1 MNHWVCGGN
10 VPYAVGGGISTGLS
24 ATLAWLFLIGVYSAH
39 RVYLTEFSS
48 LRPNVR
54 DFPAGWVAASF
65 AFTEP
70 VGPPLPQRFMVSL
83 PHLPHCMGTNSRF
96 RWTLQYFCILQGQV
110 LSSSPS
116 DKPSSV
122 SSYIGFASWQVC
134 AGKQLSSVSSY
145 IGFASWQLLT
155 SPHSRKVAREIFLAF
170 HWTLKW
176 NNSITEPTT
185 STQGRTRIA
194 CMGVQTLNQLT
205 SQGWL

>member
-1 MNHWVCGGN
+1 MIYNNYNNYVQPRGSFGNCATCGRGAEFPR
-10 VPYAVGGGISTGLS
+10 VS
-24 ATLAWLFLIGVYSAH
+24 ARLAWLFLIGVYSAH

-65 AFTEP
+65 AFAEP
-70 VGPPLPQRFMVSL
+70 AGPPLPHRFMVSL
-83 PHLPHCMGTNSRF
+83 PHLPHCTGTNSRF

-116 DKPSSV
+116 DKLSSV
-122 SSYIGFASWQVC
+122 SSYFGFASWQLR

-145 IGFASWQLLT
+145 IGFAYWQLLA

-170 HWTLKW
+170 HQGLTV
-176 NNSITEPTT
+176 
-185 STQGRTRIA
+185 TQK
-194 CMGVQTLNQLT
+194 
-205 SQGWL
+205 